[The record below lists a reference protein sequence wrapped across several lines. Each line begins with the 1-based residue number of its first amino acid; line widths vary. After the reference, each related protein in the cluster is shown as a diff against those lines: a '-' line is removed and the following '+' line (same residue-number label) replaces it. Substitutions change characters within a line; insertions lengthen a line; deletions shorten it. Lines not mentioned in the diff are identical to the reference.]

1 MAYLQT
7 VKMVTGDTLPEVTVN
22 LKDSNTAASGQ
33 TLDENNSDT
42 WAPIVLTGA
51 TVRLRIRE
59 VGATTILKTLTMS
72 ITDAANGAAAT
83 NFPSDTFAESGV
95 YEGEVEVT
103 FSGGG
108 VQTLYDLIKFNVRS
122 DFD

>member
-7 VKMVTGDTLPEVTVN
+7 VKMVTGDTLPEVTVS
-22 LKDSNTAASGQ
+22 LKDSNEAAAGQ

-42 WAPIVLTGA
+42 WAPIPLSGA
-51 TVRLRIRE
+51 TVRLRIRQ
-59 VGATTILKTLTMS
+59 VGQTEILKTLLMT
-72 ITDAANGAAAT
+72 ITDATNGKAAT
-83 NFPSDTFAESGV
+83 VFPADTFATPGV
-95 YEGEVEVT
+95 YEGEVEIS

-108 VQTLYDLIKFNVRS
+108 IQTLFDLIKFNVRG

>member
-22 LKDSNTAASGQ
+22 LKDSNTAAAGKV
-33 TLDENNSDT
+33 LDENDNTT

-51 TVRLRIRE
+51 TVRMRIRA
-59 VGATTILKTLTMS
+59 VGSTTILKTLTMT
-72 ITDAANGAAAT
+72 ITDADNGQAAT
-83 NFPSDTFAESGV
+83 VFPSDTFVEPGV
-95 YEGEVEVT
+95 YEGEIEIT

-108 VQTLYDLIKFNVRS
+108 IQTLFDLIKFNVRG

>member
-1 MAYLQT
+1 
-7 VKMVTGDTLPEVTVN
+7 MVTGDTLPEVTVN
-22 LKDSNTAASGQ
+22 LKDSNTAAAGKV
-33 TLDENNSDT
+33 LDENDNTT

-51 TVRLRIRE
+51 TVRMRIRT
-59 VGATTILKTLTMS
+59 VGSTTVLKTLTMT
-72 ITDAANGAAAT
+72 ITDATNGKAAT
-83 NFPSDTFAESGV
+83 VFPADTFAESGV

>member
-51 TVRLRIRE
+51 TVRMRIRT
-59 VGATTILKTLTMS
+59 VGSTTILKTLTMT
-72 ITDAANGAAAT
+72 ITDATNGKAAT
-83 NFPSDTFAESGV
+83 VFPADTFTESGV

>member
-51 TVRLRIRE
+51 TVRMRIRT
-59 VGATTILKTLTMS
+59 VGSTTVLKTLTMT
-72 ITDAANGAAAT
+72 ITDATNGKAAT
-83 NFPSDTFAESGV
+83 TFPADTFAESGV

>member
-51 TVRLRIRE
+51 TVRMRIRA
-59 VGATTILKTLTMS
+59 VGSTTILKTLTMT
-72 ITDAANGAAAT
+72 ITDEIGRAH
-83 NFPSDTFAESGV
+83 V
-95 YEGEVEVT
+95 
-103 FSGGG
+103 
-108 VQTLYDLIKFNVRS
+108 
-122 DFD
+122 